1 MYIYKMDFKT
11 SQRELEP
18 VPWRM
23 TEHIVTATND
33 LIREEK
39 CKEFVIFNVSLS
51 GCLKLI
57 LQQESWCKLILHIPA
72 QNVWARRHWEDSS
85 HKISR

>member
-23 TEHIVTATND
+23 TKHIVTATND
-33 LIREEK
+33 LIRDEK
-39 CKEFVIFNVSLS
+39 CKELVIFNVSLS
-51 GCLKLI
+51 GCLK
-57 LQQESWCKLILHIPA
+57 
-72 QNVWARRHWEDSS
+72 
-85 HKISR
+85 